1 MYAQLGN
8 IVFEG
13 RKSFNA
19 YSSTKE
25 VNLVELALIENK
37 PRLQRVGSNLDVV
50 SIGMFFESSFCDP
63 QSEVNKLNERL
74 ESSEILSLISGAGLY
89 IGDFVI
95 KNVSVTHS
103 NALADGFVTQC
114 DVTVE
119 LIEYYDS
126 DREITA
132 INSAINAG
140 FATDRNTAPEYN
152 PTVEPI
158 SDETAQA
165 LLEANVMANKVAA
178 EQAKLKSNGALKR
191 KVEDISRSVLV
202 VGECMNKILVNI
214 NADPASEVYQ
224 RTRDLAQNC
233 GSMIAEVSD
242 CSARCTS
249 LIEEIDNSG
258 PDITGKIANLVQ
270 ACLSVQRRSQAVQAT
285 SASYNAF
292 ILTT

>member
-1 MYAQLGN
+1 MYAQLGS
-8 IVFEG
+8 IIFEG

-37 PRLQRVGSNLDVV
+37 PRLQRVGSNLDVI
-50 SIGMFFESSFCDP
+50 SIGMFFESSFCVP
-63 QSEVNKLNERL
+63 QNEVQRLNECL
-74 ESSEILSLISGAGLY
+74 ETSEILSLISGAGMY

-95 KNVSVTHS
+95 RNVNVTH
-103 NALADGFVTQC
+103 NEALADGFVTQC

-119 LIEYYDS
+119 LLEYYDS
-126 DREITA
+126 DREATVL
-132 INSAINAG
+132 NSAITAG

-178 EQAKLKSNGALKR
+178 EQAKLKNDQKLKR

-202 VGECMNKILVNI
+202 IGECMNQILVNI
-214 NADPASEVYQ
+214 NSDPASEVYQ

-242 CSARCTS
+242 CSARCTD
-249 LIEEIDNSG
+249 LIDEIDNSG
-258 PDITGKIANLVQ
+258 PNIPSKIANLVS
-270 ACLSVQRRSQAVQAT
+270 ACSSIQRRSQAIQST
-285 SASYNAF
+285 SASY
-292 ILTT
+292 IGLITTK